1 MNLSVIAVSIAV
13 VVCGVMTY
21 AGYDYGYNK
30 AKAEQIGSYEQ
41 SIKTLEAKAK
51 DALNKERNAY
61 AQQEQIEADYL
72 EKIEELKRNEDD
84 LINQY
89 RTNTLSLR
97 DSLKPKQCSD
107 VPPTTSSTS
116 DSHAK
121 TTGGLHDTDVE
132 FLVRIANRADAVAEQ
147 LEEAQQIILNDRE
160 VCNVSE

>member
-1 MNLSVIAVSIAV
+1 MNLSVITVSVAV
-13 VVCGVMTY
+13 VICGAMTC

-51 DALNKERNAY
+51 DAFNKERNAY
-61 AQQEQIEADYL
+61 AKQEQIEADYL

-84 LINQY
+84 RIDQY

-97 DSLKPKQCSD
+97 DSLQLKQCPD
-107 VPPTTSSTS
+107 VPSATRSTS
-116 DSHAK
+116 NSHAE
-121 TTGGLHDTDVE
+121 TTGGLLDSDVE
-132 FLVRIANRADAVAEQ
+132 FLVRFASRADAVAEQ
-147 LEEAQQIILNDRE
+147 LAEAQQIILHDRE